1 MQSIISIEDITC
13 PITREIFC
21 DPCIASDGNTYEREY
36 ITKWLE
42 KNNTSPLT
50 REPMDSKIYSNN
62 LIKRMVDEYLEMYSD
77 EKNNQYKPG
86 VTYMLNRSIIKKSIE
101 ENNFD
106 NLIKF
111 TDYDIKDMYNYNIFL
126 KLVQHC
132 KNENVLK
139 HIIDNCIDLECINLE
154 CIDYGRW
161 KPIHYICRY
170 STPNIIK
177 YIIDKNVDLE
187 CATNNRW
194 KPIHLICAYSTPEMI
209 KYIIDKNVDLEC
221 VNNYKWKPIH
231 YICRYST
238 PEIIKYIIDKNVDL
252 ECTTNNGWKPIHSI
266 CRNSTPEMI
275 KYIIDKNVDLE
286 CATNHGWKPIHC
298 IAKYSTSK
306 MIKYIISKGVDTKS
320 KIHKYDGEDVD
331 YDCIDLI
338 NMRDDINMMTL
349 FKLNVLPFGENC
361 GT

>member
-106 NLIKF
+106 NLTKF
-111 TDYDIKDMYNYNIFL
+111 TDYDIKDMHNNNNIIL
-126 KLVQHC
+126 KLVEKC
-132 KNENVLK
+132 KNETVLK
-139 HIIDNCIDLECINLE
+139 HIIDNCIDLECVIVN
-154 CIDYGRW
+154 GW
-161 KPIHYICRY
+161 KLIHFICRY
-170 STPNIIK
+170 STPKMIK

-187 CATNNRW
+187 CVSINKW
-194 KPIHLICAYSTPEMI
+194 KPIHHICRISTPEMIKYIIDKNVDLECVNIDGWKPIHFICKYSTPEMI

-221 VNNYKWKPIH
+221 VNN
-231 YICRYST
+231 
-238 PEIIKYIIDKNVDL
+238 D
-252 ECTTNNGWKPIHSI
+252 GWKPIHFI
-266 CRNSTPEMI
+266 CKYSTPEMI
-275 KYIIDKNVDLE
+275 KYIIDKNVD
-286 CATNHGWKPIHC
+286 TKTI
-298 IAKYSTSK
+298 
-306 MIKYIISKGVDTKS
+306 IK
-320 KIHKYDGEDVD
+320 KYDDQDID
-331 YDCIDLI
+331 YDCVKLI
-338 NMRDDINMMTL
+338 ELNDNINSDENSHEYQKLLKL
-349 FKLNVLPFGENC
+349 FK
-361 GT
+361 